1 MAGTIKGMTIEIG
14 GNTTPLEQ
22 ALKSVNKEIKG
33 TQSELKEVD
42 RLLKLDP
49 KNVDLLKQK
58 QQLLGEQIGNTTKKL
73 DGLKQAQAKLDAE
86 MSKGGEV
93 NQQEYRKLQREIA
106 TTESSLKKLED
117 ANKSNNRELKNAS
130 SHLVKFAEG
139 LKTVGE
145 KSAVALKAVTDFTMT
160 GIKVMAGVVTGTV
173 TALGKLAVS
182 AGATADE
189 LNTLASTTGLST
201 KELQEF
207 QYASDLIDVSVDTL
221 AGALKK
227 TTSSMISAQSGT
239 GASAEAFKKLGVSIT
254 DAEGNLRD
262 NNDVFNEAIRAL
274 GNVANETERDALAMQ
289 LFGKSATE
297 LNPLIEGGIDTL
309 AEMSKQA
316 NDLGLILSQEALD
329 GANAF
334 NDQLDILKAN
344 GKGLFQV
351 IGTEVASELTPAM
364 ESLNQVTMGYIKQLT
379 TAMKSK
385 GIAGLAESAGKIV
398 GDIASKI
405 ATELPKIAEA
415 GVQIALNLV
424 NAIKENSES
433 IGMAGAEL
441 VTVLV
446 EGLFTMLPVLI
457 ETAVTMISSFI
468 TTIGEKLPEMIPVI
482 VDGLIA
488 TADAIVNNLDLIINA
503 GLQLFL
509 GLAKGLEK
517 ALPSLIAKLPEVIG
531 TVATTII
538 ENLPTIIEAVGQ
550 IIISVANSIGQSID
564 QLIPPL
570 IETILALI
578 NTIIDNLPL
587 IIDTIVTVVTAIA
600 DALVDN
606 IDLIIDGAVHLIVA
620 LAEGLIK
627 ALPKLVAR
635 LPEIIMA
642 IVNGLIALASKMWD
656 VATSLI
662 ASLGEALANG
672 VSGLLEGIN
681 SIWEYIKE
689 GLTNAFKG
697 VTDIG
702 KNLIKGLWDGIN
714 NMTEWLGNK
723 ISSFCANA
731 LQGIKD
737 FFGIESPS
745 KVMAN
750 QVGNYMAEGIGVGF
764 GKTMPS
770 VIEEMQSKLAGVTDA
785 FQTELSFGDIPQIQG
800 NQIISENQ
808 YVTRN
813 YTNTIETIRQP
824 QAVELVLDG
833 TRVART
839 LIPALDSEYNRL
851 GVKI

>member
-14 GNTTPLEQ
+14 GNTAPLEQ
-22 ALKSVNKEIKG
+22 ALKSANKEINA
-33 TQSELKEVD
+33 TQKELNQVNK
-42 RLLKLDP
+42 LLKLDP
-49 KNVDLLKQK
+49 TNVELLKQK
-58 QQLLGEQIGNTTKKL
+58 QQLLGQQIGQTTTKL
-73 DGLKQAQAKLDAE
+73 DALKQAQAKLDE
-86 MSKGGEV
+86 EIKKGGNV
-93 NQQEYRKLQREIA
+93 NQEEYRKLGREIA
-106 TTESSLKKLED
+106 VAESSLSKLKDE
-117 ANKSNNRELKNAS
+117 AKACHPELAK
-130 SHLVKFAEG
+130 VQE
-139 LKTVGE
+139 
-145 KSAVALKAVTDFTMT
+145 ALKKTAEV
-160 GIKVMAGVVTGTV
+160 AGTIGKGVLDLTV
-173 TALGKLAVS
+173 NGVKALGTASIAS
-182 AGATADE
+182 AGAIFKLAQNAGALADD
-189 LNTLASTTGLST
+189 LNTLSATTGLST
-201 KELQEF
+201 QELQEF
-207 QYASDLIDVSVDTL
+207 QYASDLIDVSVETL

-227 TTSSMISAQSGT
+227 TTTSMISAQSGT
-239 GASAEAFKKLGVSIT
+239 GASAEAFKKLGVSVT
-254 DAEGNLRD
+254 DAQGNLRD
-262 NNDVFNEAIRAL
+262 NNDVFQDAIKAL

-289 LFGKSATE
+289 IFGKSATE
-297 LNPLIEGGIDTL
+297 LNPLIEGGIDSL
-309 AEMSKQA
+309 AEMATQA

-344 GKGLFQV
+344 GRNTMQV
-351 IGTEVASELTPAM
+351 IGTEIASELTPAM
-364 ESLNQVTMGYIKQLT
+364 ESLNQVTMSYIKQLT

-385 GIAGLAESAGKIV
+385 GIAGLAETAGSII

-405 ATELPKIAEA
+405 ATELPKIAEV

-424 NAIKENSES
+424 NAINENAET
-433 IGMAGAEL
+433 IGTAGAQL
-441 VTVLV
+441 ITVLV
-446 EGLFTMLPVLI
+446 EGFYTMLPTLI
-457 ETAVTMISSFI
+457 ETAVTMIGSFI
-468 TTIGEKLPEMIPVI
+468 TTIGEKLPEIIPVI
-482 VDGLIA
+482 TNGLIQ

-509 GLAKGLEK
+509 GLVQGLEK
-517 ALPSLIAKLPEVIG
+517 ALPSLIAKLPEIIG
-531 TVATTII
+531 KVATTLI

-550 IIISVANSIGQSID
+550 IVISVANTLGQSVD
-564 QLIPPL
+564 QLIPVV
-570 IETILALI
+570 IQTILTL
-578 NTIIDNLPL
+578 
-587 IIDTIVTVVTAIA
+587 IDTIINNLPTIINTVVTVVTAIA

-606 IDLIIDGAVHLIVA
+606 IDLIIEGAVQLIVA
-620 LAEGLIK
+620 LAEGLVR

-662 ASLGEALANG
+662 ASLGNSLANG

-681 SIWEYIKE
+681 AIWEYIKN

-697 VTDIG
+697 VVDIG
-702 KNLIKGLWDGIN
+702 KNIIEGLWKGIN
-714 NMTEWLGNK
+714 DRVDWLGKK
-723 ISSFCANA
+723 ISGFCENA

-770 VIEEMQSKLAGVTDA
+770 VISQMQDKLAGVTDA
-785 FQTELSFGDIPQIQG
+785 FQSELTFGDIPQIQG
-800 NQIISENQ
+800 NQVISENQ
-808 YVTRN
+808 YITRN

>member
-14 GNTTPLEQ
+14 GNTAPLEQ
-22 ALKSVNKEIKG
+22 ALKSANKEINA
-33 TQSELKEVD
+33 TQKELNQVNK
-42 RLLKLDP
+42 LLKLDP
-49 KNVDLLKQK
+49 TNVELLKQK
-58 QQLLGEQIGNTTKKL
+58 QQLLGQQIGQTTTKL
-73 DGLKQAQAKLDAE
+73 DALKQAQAKLDE
-86 MSKGGEV
+86 EIKKGGNV
-93 NQQEYRKLQREIA
+93 NQEEYRKLGREIA
-106 TTESSLKKLED
+106 VAESSLSKLKDE
-117 ANKSNNRELKNAS
+117 AKACHPELAK
-130 SHLVKFAEG
+130 VQE
-139 LKTVGE
+139 
-145 KSAVALKAVTDFTMT
+145 ALKKTAEV
-160 GIKVMAGVVTGTV
+160 AGTIGKGVLDLTV
-173 TALGKLAVS
+173 NGVKALGTASIAS
-182 AGATADE
+182 AGAIFKLAQNAGALADD
-189 LNTLASTTGLST
+189 LNTLSATTGLST
-201 KELQEF
+201 QELQEF
-207 QYASDLIDVSVDTL
+207 QYASDLIDVSVETL

-227 TTSSMISAQSGT
+227 TTTSMISAQSGT
-239 GASAEAFKKLGVSIT
+239 GASAEAFKKLGVSVT
-254 DAEGNLRD
+254 DAQGNLRD
-262 NNDVFNEAIRAL
+262 NNDVFQDAIKAL

-289 LFGKSATE
+289 IFGKSATE
-297 LNPLIEGGIDTL
+297 LNPLIEGGIDSL
-309 AEMSKQA
+309 AEMATQA

-344 GKGLFQV
+344 GRNTMQV
-351 IGTEVASELTPAM
+351 IGTEIASELTPAM
-364 ESLNQVTMGYIKQLT
+364 ESLNQVTMSYIKQLT

-385 GIAGLAESAGKIV
+385 GIAGLAETAGSII

-405 ATELPKIAEA
+405 ATELPKIAEV

-424 NAIKENSES
+424 NAINENAET
-433 IGMAGAEL
+433 IGMAGAQL
-441 VTVLV
+441 ITVLV
-446 EGLFTMLPVLI
+446 EGFYTMLPTLI
-457 ETAVTMISSFI
+457 ETAVTMIGSFI
-468 TTIGEKLPEMIPVI
+468 TTIGEKLPEIIPVI
-482 VDGLIA
+482 TNGLIQ

-509 GLAKGLEK
+509 GLVQGLEK
-517 ALPSLIAKLPEVIG
+517 ALPSLIAKLPEIIG
-531 TVATTII
+531 KVATTLI

-550 IIISVANSIGQSID
+550 IVISVANTLGQSVD
-564 QLIPPL
+564 QLIPVV
-570 IETILALI
+570 IQTILTL
-578 NTIIDNLPL
+578 
-587 IIDTIVTVVTAIA
+587 IDTIINNLPTIINTVVTVVTAIA

-606 IDLIIDGAVHLIVA
+606 IDLIIEGAVQLIVA
-620 LAEGLIK
+620 LAEGLVR

-662 ASLGEALANG
+662 ASLGNSLANG

-681 SIWEYIKE
+681 AIWEYIKN

-697 VTDIG
+697 VVDIG
-702 KNLIKGLWDGIN
+702 KNIVEGLWNGIN
-714 NMTEWLGNK
+714 DRVNWLGNK
-723 ISSFCANA
+723 ISNFCENA

-770 VIEEMQSKLAGVTDA
+770 VISQMQDKLAGVTDA
-785 FQTELSFGDIPQIQG
+785 FQSELTFGDIPQIQG
-800 NQIISENQ
+800 NQVISENQ
-808 YVTRN
+808 YITRN

-824 QAVELVLDG
+824 QSVELVLDG

>member
-14 GNTTPLEQ
+14 GNTAPLEQ
-22 ALKSVNKEIKG
+22 ALKSANKEINA
-33 TQSELKEVD
+33 TQKELNQVNK
-42 RLLKLDP
+42 LLKLDP
-49 KNVDLLKQK
+49 TNVELLKQK
-58 QQLLGEQIGNTTKKL
+58 QQLLGQQIGQTTTKL
-73 DGLKQAQAKLDAE
+73 DALKQAQAKLDE
-86 MSKGGEV
+86 EIKKGGNV
-93 NQQEYRKLQREIA
+93 NQEEYRKLGREIA
-106 TTESSLKKLED
+106 VAESSLSKLKDE
-117 ANKSNNRELKNAS
+117 AKACHPELAK
-130 SHLVKFAEG
+130 VQE
-139 LKTVGE
+139 
-145 KSAVALKAVTDFTMT
+145 ALKKTAEV
-160 GIKVMAGVVTGTV
+160 AGTIGKGVLDLTV
-173 TALGKLAVS
+173 NGVKALGTASIAS
-182 AGATADE
+182 AGAIFKLAQNAGALADD
-189 LNTLASTTGLST
+189 LNTLSATTGLST
-201 KELQEF
+201 QELQEF
-207 QYASDLIDVSVDTL
+207 QYASDLIDVSVETL

-227 TTSSMISAQSGT
+227 TTTSMISAQSGT
-239 GASAEAFKKLGVSIT
+239 GASAEAFKKLGVSVT
-254 DAEGNLRD
+254 DAQGNLRD
-262 NNDVFNEAIRAL
+262 NNDVFQDAIKAL

-289 LFGKSATE
+289 IFGKSATE
-297 LNPLIEGGIDTL
+297 LNPLIEGGIDSL
-309 AEMSKQA
+309 AEMATQA

-344 GKGLFQV
+344 GRNTMQV
-351 IGTEVASELTPAM
+351 IGTEIASELTPAM
-364 ESLNQVTMGYIKQLT
+364 ESLNQVTMSYIKQLT

-385 GIAGLAESAGKIV
+385 GIAGLAETAGSII

-405 ATELPKIAEA
+405 ATELPKIAEV

-424 NAIKENSES
+424 NAINENAET
-433 IGMAGAEL
+433 IGTAGAQL
-441 VTVLV
+441 ITVLV
-446 EGLFTMLPVLI
+446 EGFYTMLPTLI
-457 ETAVTMISSFI
+457 ETAVTMIGSFI
-468 TTIGEKLPEMIPVI
+468 TTIGEKLPEIIPVI
-482 VDGLIA
+482 TNGLIQ

-509 GLAKGLEK
+509 GLVQGLEK
-517 ALPSLIAKLPEVIG
+517 ALPSLIAKLPEIIG
-531 TVATTII
+531 KVATTLI

-550 IIISVANSIGQSID
+550 IVISVANTLGQSVD
-564 QLIPPL
+564 QLIPVV
-570 IETILALI
+570 IQTILTL
-578 NTIIDNLPL
+578 
-587 IIDTIVTVVTAIA
+587 IDTIINNLPTIINTVVTVVTAIA

-606 IDLIIDGAVHLIVA
+606 IDLIIEGAVQLIVA
-620 LAEGLIK
+620 LAEGLVR

-662 ASLGEALANG
+662 ASLGNSLANG

-681 SIWEYIKE
+681 AIWEYIKN

-697 VTDIG
+697 VVDIG
-702 KNLIKGLWDGIN
+702 KNIIEGLWKGIN
-714 NMTEWLGNK
+714 DRVDWLGKK
-723 ISSFCANA
+723 ISGFCENA

-770 VIEEMQSKLAGVTDA
+770 VISQMQDKLAGVTDA
-785 FQTELSFGDIPQIQG
+785 FQSELTFGDIPQIQG
-800 NQIISENQ
+800 NQVISENQ
-808 YVTRN
+808 YITRN

-839 LIPALDSEYNRL
+839 LIPALNSEYNRL